1 MLIQTREGYA
11 KELMEKFGKELALK
25 VCDELIT
32 QVEDYDRWFYIGVK
46 EIIEK
51 L

>member
-1 MLIQTREGYA
+1 MLIQTREDYA
-11 KELMEKFGKELALK
+11 KELLEKFGKDLAIR
-25 VCDELIT
+25 VCDELIV
-32 QVEDYDRWFYIGVK
+32 QVEDYNLWFYIGVK